1 MAGAP
6 RPTARQKGFARM
18 FHPSRPGRAPTQT
31 CAEPPPDASA
41 GEAWAIRTVALAKSY
56 AGTPALRGV
65 DLAVAPGEIFGF
77 LGPNG
82 AGKTTTIQILSTL
95 IRPSTGDAWVHGH
108 HTVTAAAQVRRGIAA
123 LSQDCTLD
131 PDMTAWEN
139 LRFHARL
146 HGIPA
151 AAVRTRARDLLDLLD
166 LTDRRNHL
174 VRTFSGG
181 MRRRLEIIRSIL
193 HNPRLL
199 FLDEPTAGL
208 DPHSRAQVWA
218 HLGDLHRRQ
227 ALTMFITT
235 HYLHEAEHC
244 DRIAIIDQGR
254 IVACDTPNA
263 LKASVGLDRIHL
275 RTGDDRRAA
284 AQVSRAFAVQVTPQS
299 AGLIIDTGDGA
310 ALIPRLCAALT
321 VPIESIT
328 LARPTLDDVFLALTG
343 HTIDSRPYDD
353 SQAPA
358 PEQARS

>member
-1 MAGAP
+1 
-6 RPTARQKGFARM
+6 M
-18 FHPSRPGRAPTQT
+18 FHPNRSGRTPVATS
-31 CAEPPPDASA
+31 AEPSPRAGADAPA
-41 GEAWAIRTVALAKSY
+41 GEAWAIRTVALTKSY

-65 DLAVAPGEIFGF
+65 DLTVAPGEIFGF

-131 PDMTAWEN
+131 PDLTAWEN

-151 AAVRTRARDLLDLLD
+151 TAARSRARDLLDLLD
-166 LTDRRNHL
+166 LTDRRNDL

-193 HNPRLL
+193 HSPRLL

-208 DPHSRAQVWA
+208 DPQSRAQVWT
-218 HLGDLHRRQ
+218 HLRDQRRRQ
-227 ALTMFITT
+227 ALTMFVTT
-235 HYLHEAEHC
+235 HQMNDAEHC
-244 DRIAIIDQGR
+244 DRIAIINKGR

-263 LKASVGLDRIHL
+263 LRAKVGLDRIHL
-275 RTGDDRRAA
+275 RTSDDRRAA
-284 AQVSRAFAVQVTPQS
+284 AEISQAFAVQVTPQS
-299 AGLIIDTGDGA
+299 AGLIVDTGDGA
-310 ALIPRLCAALT
+310 ALIPRLCALLT
-321 VPIESIT
+321 VPIEAIT
-328 LARPTLDDVFLALTG
+328 LAHPTLDDVFFALTD
-343 HTIDSRPYDD
+343 HTIDPRPFHDGSRE
-353 SQAPA
+353 SA